1 MAAEL
6 ILSSDRE
13 RPHLLKLPPWS
24 EAGDPGIEVRDALL
38 AAPPVTGPV
47 TLLCGPWPLRP
58 GDYRRVQELLAASSL
73 TLWSVRCQEE
83 GARVAAASLGLVV
96 EKSPGT
102 PETLATRDGEPE
114 ATMNPGCISAALAIH
129 QGTVRSGDHQQA
141 AGSLLILGDV
151 NPGAQVSATG
161 HVMVWGKLRGIAHA
175 GRSGD
180 RTAQIVALHL
190 HPLQLRIADQVA
202 RGPAEAPPPGL
213 AEKAHLVQGSI
224 QIDPADPSWPL
235 GGVPAQRPGPSA
247 GGGGSSL
254 A

>member
-6 ILSSDRE
+6 IPSLDRE
-13 RPHLLKLPPWS
+13 RPHLLKLPPWNA
-24 EAGDPGIEVRDALL
+24 AGDPERDVQDALL
-38 AAPPVTGPV
+38 LAPSLQGPV

-58 GDYRRVQELLAASSL
+58 GDFRRLQELLAAAAL
-73 TLWSVRCQEE
+73 TLWSVSCQEE

-96 EKSPGT
+96 EKPPSDLECDSAQGGNRS
-102 PETLATRDGEPE
+102 LANADQD
-114 ATMNPGCISAALAIH
+114 SSALAVH
-129 QGTVRSGDHQQA
+129 HGTVRAGDHQHA
-141 AGSLLILGDV
+141 AGSLLVLGDV
-151 NPGAQVSATG
+151 NPGAQVSANG

-202 RGPAEAPPPGL
+202 RGPAEGPPPGL
-213 AEKAHLVQGSI
+213 AEKAHLVNGGI

-235 GGVPAQRPGPSA
+235 GVPAPLPGPNTSGRGA
-247 GGGGSSL
+247 SL

>member
-1 MAAEL
+1 MAAEW
-6 ILSSDRE
+6 IPSVDRE

-24 EAGDPGIEVRDALL
+24 EAGDPGHEVSDALL
-38 AAPPVTGPV
+38 VAPSLRGAV

-58 GDYRRVQELLAASSL
+58 GDFRRVQELLAAASL
-73 TLWSVRCQEE
+73 SLWSVWCQEE
-83 GARVAAASLGLVV
+83 GAKVAAASLGLVV
-96 EKSPGT
+96 DKPPPHQDLIAGQGGQRQQRNT
-102 PETLATRDGEPE
+102 ALDA
-114 ATMNPGCISAALAIH
+114 SALSIH
-129 QGTVRSGDHQQA
+129 QGTVRSGDHPQA
-141 AGSLLILGDV
+141 TGSLLVLGDV

-202 RGPAEAPPPGL
+202 RGPEEPPPHGL
-213 AEKAHLVQGSI
+213 AEKAHLVNESI

-235 GGVPAQRPGPSA
+235 GCVPAPRPGLSS
-247 GGGGSSL
+247 GGQGTKL